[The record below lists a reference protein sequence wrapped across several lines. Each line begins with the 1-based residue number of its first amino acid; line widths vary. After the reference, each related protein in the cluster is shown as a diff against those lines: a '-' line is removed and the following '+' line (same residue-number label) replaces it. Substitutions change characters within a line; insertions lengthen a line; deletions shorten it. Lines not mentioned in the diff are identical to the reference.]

1 MGRPTKLTP
10 AVSAAICES
19 VRGGAWI
26 ETAASAAGVGD
37 STVRGWVRRAED
49 YPRDCG
55 PELLAFLA
63 AYKKARAD
71 AELEAISVIRGA
83 MPKTWQAAA
92 WYLERSYPERW
103 GRQQRVEVTGGGGA
117 LIMLAE
123 LERLMGVPQ
132 DDDDDE

>member
-26 ETAASAAGVGD
+26 ETAAAAAGVD
-37 STVRGWVRRAED
+37 ASTVHSWLRRADDKE
-49 YPRDCG
+49 DCG
-55 PELLAFLA
+55 EPFIAFSL

-103 GRQQRVEVTGGGGA
+103 GRRVIATEKEGSVPF
-117 LIMLAE
+117 LVQLHNLAS
-123 LERLMGVPQ
+123 LMGVPE
-132 DDDDDE
+132 DDDDD